1 VVSNFEGCAKVLE
14 ERRGHE
20 CFSAINGSPQPM
32 CMGVPKN
39 NVVRES
45 KCTIAQVNAPVFQC
59 EGVVGLWLPD
69 LKVCCIAFEVIRD
82 RNRRFLREFLR
93 DVFGFAKI

>member
-1 VVSNFEGCAKVLE
+1 LDITVKKLG
-14 ERRGHE
+14 
-20 CFSAINGSPQPM
+20 
-32 CMGVPKN
+32 
-39 NVVRES
+39 VVRES

-59 EGVVGLWLPD
+59 EGVVGLWLLD

-93 DVFGFAKI
+93 GVFGFAKI

>member
-1 VVSNFEGCAKVLE
+1 MSNQRVDGKFAIRNSL
-14 ERRGHE
+14 HE
-20 CFSAINGSPQPM
+20 WMDQIRDIHLRIISLFC
-32 CMGVPKN
+32 
-39 NVVRES
+39 VVRES

-93 DVFGFAKI
+93 GVFGFAKI

>member
-1 VVSNFEGCAKVLE
+1 MLNEPSFRLKILSAHLK
-14 ERRGHE
+14 RRHLFRDVRGDIP
-20 CFSAINGSPQPM
+20 S
-32 CMGVPKN
+32 VTPKSW
-39 NVVRES
+39 VAGQS

-82 RNRRFLREFLR
+82 RNWRFLREFLC
-93 DVFGFAKI
+93 GTS